1 MAKKK
6 SSAKKMW
13 VWAPKKPAK
22 PTIPDAEKKST
33 EARCVA
39 LIERMKPQWIQP
51 PNEQWGYVSDVYGKW
66 YRSYYYFCALYRYD
80 SPQFISPEAE
90 TKFARLEYAG
100 PDKFNLAY
108 FRHTG
113 QWFQV
118 FEELSLEGCLE
129 QVEKNSIFLP

>member
-22 PTIPDAEKKST
+22 PVIPDAEKKST

-51 PNEQWGYVSDVYGKW
+51 PSEQWGYVSDVYGKW

-80 SPQFISPEAE
+80 SPQFVRPEAE

-100 PDKFNLAY
+100 PGKFNLAY

-113 QWFQV
+113 QWFEV
-118 FEELSLEGCLE
+118 FEQLSLEDCLE